1 MPRAGAAYR
10 RTPGGRSVEKEQTKP
25 YVASGMTGLG
35 GRKGRRG
42 EQEESR
48 AGPSRTQLPPRDR
61 MAGEAHWDLYPPVS
75 ENGVAA
81 EKRERG
87 TSVRLVAVK

>member
-1 MPRAGAAYR
+1 MWCEQGEEKNKRGAKPDQAGLNN
-10 RTPGGRSVEKEQTKP
+10 P
-25 YVASGMTGLG
+25 L
-35 GRKGRRG
+35 
-42 EQEESR
+42 
-48 AGPSRTQLPPRDR
+48 RDR
-61 MAGEAHWDLYPPVS
+61 TAGEVHWNLYPPVS

>member
-1 MPRAGAAYR
+1 M
-10 RTPGGRSVEKEQTKP
+10 KP
-25 YVASGMTGLG
+25 YVAERNGWTWWEQS
-35 GRKGRRG
+35 KERRTR
-42 EQEESR
+42 EEK
-48 AGPSRTQLPPRDR
+48 SRTQLPPRDR
-61 MAGEAHWDLYPPVS
+61 TAGEVHWNLYPPVS

>member
-1 MPRAGAAYR
+1 MPYGEDGMDLACGVSKERR
-10 RTPGGRSVEKEQTKP
+10 RTREQRLNPLRDIT
-25 YVASGMTGLG
+25 
-35 GRKGRRG
+35 
-42 EQEESR
+42 
-48 AGPSRTQLPPRDR
+48 AGQV
-61 MAGEAHWDLYPPVS
+61 HVDLYPPVS

>member
-1 MPRAGAAYR
+1 MIMKNKRREEPDRAGLNN
-10 RTPGGRSVEKEQTKP
+10 P
-25 YVASGMTGLG
+25 L
-35 GRKGRRG
+35 
-42 EQEESR
+42 
-48 AGPSRTQLPPRDR
+48 RDR
-61 MAGEAHWDLYPPVS
+61 TAGEVHWNLYPPVS

>member
-1 MPRAGAAYR
+1 MMVGKEREENKRRA
-10 RTPGGRSVEKEQTKP
+10 E
-25 YVASGMTGLG
+25 
-35 GRKGRRG
+35 
-42 EQEESR
+42 
-48 AGPSRTQLPPRDR
+48 LPPRDR

>member
-1 MPRAGAAYR
+1 MPYGEDGMDLACGVSKERR
-10 RTPGGRSVEKEQTKP
+10 RT
-25 YVASGMTGLG
+25 
-35 GRKGRRG
+35 RG
-42 EQEESR
+42 EQR
-48 AGPSRTQLPPRDR
+48 LNPLRDITAGQV
-61 MAGEAHWDLYPPVS
+61 HVDLYPPVS